1 VFSQELVVHSGCDGE
16 FTGVVSSSDGLN
28 IPLDETVL
36 EDAADVVNEAHEE
49 ESNEDGHAA
58 NVKASNLSV
67 VHLLI
72 HNAATNLDKEQCL
85 HGAALTVVG
94 AQRGTGGEVL
104 SRVGECAVLLT
115 IALSSQVSLE
125 CFKVVEV

>member
-49 ESNEDGHAA
+49 ESNEVGHAA
-58 NVKASNLSV
+58 NVEASNLSV
-67 VHLLI
+67 
-72 HNAATNLDKEQCL
+72 ATNLDKEQCL